1 MTRIDRLTEDK
12 IKSAAGVVDVLGDF
26 LELRKKGVNYQAL
39 CPFHD
44 DKSLGSFVVSP
55 KHNCYKCFSCD
66 AKGGPVDFLMKHEG
80 LSYPDALRYLAK
92 KYSIVIDD
100 PLDDVRYRN
109 IKPAKPRSLE
119 PEKPRD
125 MLTLPREVLKSTLS
139 AADDTNLFCYWLRH
153 LPWDTQQ
160 ERDRLERM
168 LWLYCVGGWRD
179 GRVIFWQVDEQGR
192 IRSGKLMQYLP
203 DGHRDKQRNPGWMH
217 NQSGIREQLDLDNHE
232 YRATLFGMHLTK
244 RYPNATIHIVESEKT
259 ALICATH
266 YGDIERNLWLACGGL
281 KHLREDD
288 IKTLVA
294 QGRNIYL
301 WPDRDGIDDWRIL
314 FDTMD
319 VDKTHISYQTNYWN
333 NDDAA
338 KCDIADVLVRVMN
351 DDLTVSPQPFVWNGD
366 SPFIDPEELA
376 DPRLHLWREILRRQ
390 YNFNKTRA
398 TQNKI
403 DNG

>member
-1 MTRIDRLTEDK
+1 MSRIDRLTEDR
-12 IKSAAGVVDVLGDF
+12 IKSAASVVDVLGDF
-26 LELRKKGVNYQAL
+26 LKLRKKGVNYQAL

-44 DKSLGSFVVSP
+44 DKTLGSFVVSP
-55 KHNCYKCFSCD
+55 THNCYKCFSCD
-66 AKGGPVDFLMKHEG
+66 AKGGAVDFLMKYEK

-92 KYSIVIDD
+92 KYSITIDD
-100 PLDDVRYRN
+100 PLDDVRYQN

-119 PEKPRD
+119 PEKPRE
-125 MLTLPREVLKSTLS
+125 MFTLSRELLKGTLS
-139 AADDTNLFCYWLRH
+139 AADDKNLFCYWFRH

-160 ERDRLERM
+160 ERDRVDRM

-203 DGHRDKQRNPGWMH
+203 DGHRDKQRNPGWIH
-217 NQSGIREQLDLDNHE
+217 NQTGVREYLDLDTHE
-232 YRATLFGMHLTK
+232 YRPTLFGMHLTK
-244 RYPNATIHIVESEKT
+244 RYPHATIHIVESEKT

-266 YGDIERNLWLACGGL
+266 YGDIEQNLWLACGGL
-281 KHLREDD
+281 RHLREDD
-288 IKTLVA
+288 IRTLID
-294 QGRNIYL
+294 QGRTIYL
-301 WPDRDGIDDWRIL
+301 WPDRDGIDDWRIK

-351 DDLTVSPQPFVWNGD
+351 GDIVRSPQPFAWVDGP
-366 SPFIDPEELA
+366 PFVDPEELA
-376 DPRLHLWREILRRQ
+376 DPRLHLWREIFRQ
-390 YNFNKTRA
+390 RYNFNKSRA
-398 TQNKI
+398 KQTTNS
-403 DNG
+403 NG